1 MRTWPDT
8 DGSAITRYLRQLRL
22 RCPISPI
29 YYHQAL
35 RSFQEV
41 VVRRKCPASQVNRD
55 AVGAWLR
62 ERPTHWPMST
72 LSHRARIVNRFLA
85 FLVQ

>member
-29 YYHQAL
+29 YYRQAL

-62 ERPTHWPMST
+62 ERATHWPMST
-72 LSHRARIVNRFLA
+72 L
-85 FLVQ
+85 